1 MQLFNAQNDTIST
14 PNNEYAE
21 TKRKSAEERY
31 RELDKKSM
39 SDLVRPTEP
48 TLPLP
53 DEVIEARKKR
63 NAESNYNE
71 VPNVDITTTHT
82 PQTGMNSEQFFLP
95 SKGLLYGDNFDGHFS
110 MRMFTTKEERIRLSS
125 NENFLFTMAAMLN
138 SCISTTNGVPIDTKW
153 FTEFDFIYTM
163 YKARIISYG
172 NMYKVS
178 ARCPNCGKVFTIET
192 DLDKLVTVY
201 LPDDFKEPIELGEL
215 PILKDTIQVRLL
227 RINDNIEIDKEA
239 TEILSQDKDYV
250 GDPKHNLTLEHH
262 IVSVN
267 GKQLT
272 KSEIKEYVDNLPAVD
287 DQFIRYKLSKIKAG
301 LVLDDITNCPNCN
314 KKVPYSLAVNSN
326 FFRPTFAD

>member
-1 MQLFNAQNDTIST
+1 MQLFNAQNGVLA

-31 RELDKKSM
+31 KELDNKDI
-39 SDLVRPTEP
+39 SDFVRPTEP

-63 NAESNYNE
+63 KSQYNE
-71 VPNVDITTTHT
+71 VPNVDVTTTHT
-82 PQTGMNSEQFFLP
+82 PQTGISAEQFFLP

-138 SCISTTNGVPIDTKW
+138 SCISTTNGVSVDTKW

-178 ARCPNCGKVFTIET
+178 AKCPHCNHVFGVET
-192 DLDKLVTVY
+192 DLDKLKVIY
-201 LPDDFKEPIELGEL
+201 LPDDFKEPIDIGEL
-215 PILKDTIQVRLL
+215 PRLKDTVQVRLL
-227 RINDNIEIDKEA
+227 RINDSIEIDKEA
-239 TEILSQDKDYV
+239 TEILAQDKDYI
-250 GDPKHNLTLEHH
+250 GDPRHNLTLEHQ

-272 KSEIKEYVDNLPAVD
+272 KAEIKEYVDNLPAVD
-287 DQFIRYKLSKIKAG
+287 DQYIRYKISRIRAG
-301 LVLDDITNCPNCN
+301 LVLDDITTCPHCSN
-314 KKVPYSLAVNSN
+314 KVPYSLAVNSN
-326 FFRPTFAD
+326 FFRPAFAD